1 MGRFLFVA
9 GLVLGGA
16 LLLAQNQ
23 THASRDLVPV
33 QTIVTVEARHGKEV
47 PSVSREDIMAYER
60 KERLPVTDL
69 VPLQGDK
76 ADLQL
81 FFLLDDASNTSLGS
95 QFGDIRQFIEA
106 QPATTA
112 IGIGYMQHGTVNI
125 LQDLTTDHGRAA
137 RALRLPVWSGGA
149 SPYLALSDLI
159 KRWPASSARREV
171 VMVSSGVDVLGGTGP
186 VNPYLDT
193 AIDNAQRSG
202 VVVYAIYMP
211 SAGHAGHSSWL
222 MNWAQSHLG
231 QIAEE
236 TGGEAYMLGFG
247 PPVSFAPYLED
258 VAAHLAHQYRVTLQL
273 KPKDKAGFRDV
284 RFATEVP
291 NAELLVAHK
300 VYGPAGH
307 EDSKK

>member
-300 VYGPAGH
+300 VYVPAGH